1 MASNQAMS
9 SKGLTQDQPEKGFT
23 AFQAHEARDAMYKT
37 AAFPVD
43 HFWGRLGDMADSL
56 GVLLLTCNQAHYRY
70 WSVDFGKPATCI
82 AKFLATLASYRAKS
96 SLVDK
101 I

>member
-1 MASNQAMS
+1 MAPNQAMS

-56 GVLLLTCNQAHYRY
+56 AVLLLTWNQAHSRY
-70 WSVDFGKPATCI
+70 GSFDFGKLRHVLQSFSLRLRVTGQR
-82 AKFLATLASYRAKS
+82 AS
-96 SLVDK
+96 
-101 I
+101 